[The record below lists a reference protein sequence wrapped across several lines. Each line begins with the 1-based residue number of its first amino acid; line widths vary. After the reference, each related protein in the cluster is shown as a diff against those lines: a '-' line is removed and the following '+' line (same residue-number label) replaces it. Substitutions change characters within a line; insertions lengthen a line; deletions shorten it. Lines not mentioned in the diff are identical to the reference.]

1 MELSCDVEPKMFGIL
16 YHLFRLSHRLP
27 MSSEPLCFRGQI
39 AGSYSPT
46 RQLCMPAVS
55 SASYS
60 NTTQMFRLCM
70 RSWKIVVRHDRVELE
85 ATAHKVKSWALT
97 LRVTRYHLN
106 AESPGTNTLVEEF

>member
-1 MELSCDVEPKMFGIL
+1 
-16 YHLFRLSHRLP
+16 
-27 MSSEPLCFRGQI
+27 
-39 AGSYSPT
+39 
-46 RQLCMPAVS
+46 
-55 SASYS
+55 
-60 NTTQMFRLCM
+60 MFRLCM

>member
-1 MELSCDVEPKMFGIL
+1 
-16 YHLFRLSHRLP
+16 
-27 MSSEPLCFRGQI
+27 
-39 AGSYSPT
+39 
-46 RQLCMPAVS
+46 MPAIS

-106 AESPGTNTLVEEF
+106 AEFQAQIHWLKSFDCSRELEYCRYRVGGLI